1 MRTAAPAY
9 DALKQD
15 ITRFVLRPG
24 ERLVEDALSSRY
36 GVSRTPIRE
45 ALRRLEQEGLVVVG
59 ESGGRFVPQFDITAF
74 EDLYRGR
81 AAIERLA
88 AMQACE
94 RASTEAIE
102 QLRDSWDVLSEKGRK
117 ADGGYE
123 LSDERFHVGVAAL
136 SGNAFVIDTLTR
148 INDRIRIIRLVD
160 FSSSERIEIT
170 RREHEA
176 VLAAIAARD
185 PERAGRLL
193 FEHIEGSMANVR
205 ELVSRA
211 LTRIYLGDAG

>member
-1 MRTAAPAY
+1 MRTTAPAY

-24 ERLVEDALSSRY
+24 ERLVEEALSARY

-59 ESGGRFVPQFDITAF
+59 ESGGRFVPQFDILAF

-81 AAIERLA
+81 ATIERLA
-88 AMQACE
+88 ATQACD
-94 RASTEAIE
+94 RASSEAIE
-102 QLRDSWDVLSEKGRK
+102 QLRGSWEIREGSAAAAE
-117 ADGGYE
+117 GGFE
-123 LSDERFHVGVAAL
+123 LSDERFHNGVAAL
-136 SGNAFVIDTLTR
+136 SGNAFVIDTLR
-148 INDRIRIIRLVD
+148 RVNDRIRIIRLAD
-160 FSSSERIEIT
+160 FSSPERIEIT
-170 RREHEA
+170 RGEHDA
-176 VLAAIAARD
+176 VLAAIAARE
-185 PERAGRLL
+185 PERAGQLL

-211 LTRIYLGDAG
+211 LTRIYLGDAS